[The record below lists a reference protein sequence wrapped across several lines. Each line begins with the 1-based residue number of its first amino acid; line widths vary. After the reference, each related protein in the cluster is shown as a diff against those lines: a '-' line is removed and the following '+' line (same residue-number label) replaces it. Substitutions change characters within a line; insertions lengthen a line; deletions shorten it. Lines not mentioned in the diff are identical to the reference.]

1 MSNLVIK
8 SKNDGELIAEI
19 ITNQNLTFDAAM
31 ELAGYIYCDGDP
43 DGDPNATGWTIDH
56 NTYWTQEDTDWG
68 RDEYLTTN
76 EIADKMNFLALSLSA
91 KYTKPEEIIK
101 MKNTF
106 KTKVR
111 VAKDNGR
118 EYGYKKEYIMI
129 DVIVD
134 NEITLHGMA
143 EAKDDTDIKNARNRA
158 IRQAKK
164 DMGL

>member
-76 EIADKMNFLALSLSA
+76 EIAERLNIDPATVRRWCISGKLTAVKFGRDWLIPEREAEGLTRSSA
-91 KYTKPEEIIK
+91 
-101 MKNTF
+101 
-106 KTKVR
+106 
-111 VAKDNGR
+111 GR
-118 EYGYKKEYIMI
+118 PPKK
-129 DVIVD
+129 
-134 NEITLHGMA
+134 
-143 EAKDDTDIKNARNRA
+143 
-158 IRQAKK
+158 
-164 DMGL
+164 